1 MAILTDPKM
10 IKLFQMRTQLTALYL
25 EIKGLKS
32 RRGSICATIK
42 KQNNIKKRNKTDVY
56 REFHK
61 IIIQKEKEL
70 GIPERKLNN
79 TEKEILE

>member
-1 MAILTDPKM
+1 MTILTNPEM
-10 IKLFQMRTQLTALYL
+10 IKLFQMRTQLSALYL

-32 RRGSICATIK
+32 RRGSICVVIK
-42 KQNNIKKRNKTDVY
+42 NQNNIKKRNKADVY

-70 GIPERKLNN
+70 GIPERELNN